1 MRQMGW
7 RRGAGSGSL
16 PVMKD
21 PLVELTPGPS
31 IPVAPAILAARRG
44 IGAAV
49 DSLVAVQDAVLEAP
63 WTWRPGDPGDADVRY
78 GFYRVHE
85 RIEEAIAAIVRGRAV
100 VGEGLDVGPAVP
112 ILAAATA
119 ARWELHGALA
129 GLSAADLD
137 ADPGGGEW
145 TARQTLGHIV
155 GGQRAYGWFT
165 AWWLHRGP
173 SPEPLP
179 EKAGD
184 PSMPKLP
191 DEVEEAA
198 GSPQEIL
205 GRLGDLVDLGAGRFA
220 GLDARALSIPAR
232 WSGLPVSVGF
242 RLGRWGSHIREH
254 TIQVDKTLAMVGRP
268 TSEVE
273 RLVRLIRASQGRL
286 ESLVFGRSAATLAR
300 SFADGGSATAVLESV
315 GAEVAELAG
324 GIRKAAETAR

>member
-1 MRQMGW
+1 MGW
-7 RRGAGSGSL
+7 RRGAASGSL
-16 PVMKD
+16 PAMND
-21 PLVELTPGPS
+21 PLLELTPGPS
-31 IPVAPAILAARRG
+31 IPIAPAILAARRG
-44 IGAAV
+44 LDAAV
-49 DSLVAVQDAVLEAP
+49 GSLLAVPDGVLEAP
-63 WTWRPGDPGDADVRY
+63 WTWRPGDPGAADVRY

-85 RIEEAIAAIVRGRAV
+85 RIEEAIAAIVRGRAA
-100 VGEGLDVGPAVP
+100 VGEGPDVGPAVP

-145 TARQTLGHIV
+145 TVRQTLGHIV
-155 GGQRAYGWFT
+155 GGQRAYGWYT

-184 PSMPKLP
+184 ASMPELP
-191 DEVEEAA
+191 DEDSEAA
-198 GSPQEIL
+198 GSPPEIL
-205 GRLGDLVDLGAGRFA
+205 ARLGDLVDLGAGRFA
-220 GLDARALSIPAR
+220 GLDEPALSIPAR

-268 TSEVE
+268 TAEVE

-286 ESLVFGRSAATLAR
+286 ESLVVGRSAATLAR
-300 SFADGGSATAVLESV
+300 PFPDGGGATAVLESV
-315 GAEVAELAG
+315 GAEVADLAH
-324 GIRKAAETAR
+324 GIRKAASAAG

>member
-1 MRQMGW
+1 MGW

-16 PVMKD
+16 PTMND
-21 PLVELTPGPS
+21 PLLELTPGPS
-31 IPVAPAILAARRG
+31 IPIAPAILATRRG
-44 IGAAV
+44 LEAAV
-49 DSLVAVQDAVLEAP
+49 DSLLAVPDGVLEAP
-63 WTWRPGDPGDADVRY
+63 WTWRPGDPGAADVRY

-85 RIEEAIAAIVRGRAV
+85 RIEEAIAAIVRGRAA
-100 VGEGLDVGPAVP
+100 VGDGPDVGPAVP

-145 TARQTLGHIV
+145 TVRQTLGHIV
-155 GGQRAYGWFT
+155 GGQRAYGWYT

-184 PSMPKLP
+184 ASMPELP
-191 DEVEEAA
+191 DEDDEAA
-198 GSPQEIL
+198 GSPPEIL
-205 GRLGDLVDLGAGRFA
+205 ARLGDLVELGAGRFA
-220 GLDARALSIPAR
+220 GLDEPALSIPAR

-268 TSEVE
+268 TTEVE

-286 ESLVFGRSAATLAR
+286 ESLVVGRSAATLAR
-300 SFADGGSATAVLESV
+300 PFPDGGSATAVLESV
-315 GAEVAELAG
+315 GADVADLAH
-324 GIRKAAETAR
+324 GIRKAAGAAG